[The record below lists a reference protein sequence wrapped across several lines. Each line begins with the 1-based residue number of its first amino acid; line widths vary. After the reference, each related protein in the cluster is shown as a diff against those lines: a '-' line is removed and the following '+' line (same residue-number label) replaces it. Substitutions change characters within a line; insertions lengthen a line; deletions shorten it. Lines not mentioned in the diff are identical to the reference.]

1 MRLCLENVAVQN
13 CQILKNQKNYSALQK
28 FESIQNRQVG
38 KKTHLYCIFS
48 HFLLAAAFLPV
59 VLGISSKLMDL

>member
-38 KKTHLYCIFS
+38 KKNPIYIFN

-59 VLGISSKLMDL
+59 VLWISSKLMDL